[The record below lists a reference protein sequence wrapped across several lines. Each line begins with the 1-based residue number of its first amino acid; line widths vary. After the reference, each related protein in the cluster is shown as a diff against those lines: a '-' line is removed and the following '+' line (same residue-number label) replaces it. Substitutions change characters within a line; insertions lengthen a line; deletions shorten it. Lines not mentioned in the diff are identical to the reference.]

1 MTTTEL
7 QKTYNRLYRYIQ
19 ADRMNT
25 RPGTPAHK
33 LADQAMADATTIK
46 DALKAVLA
54 ITEAVETPMRQPALL
69 DVVGRR
75 EEFA

>member
-46 DALKAVLA
+46 DALELLLA
-54 ITEAVETPMRQPALL
+54 ESAETTPMRQPALIQ
-69 DVVGRR
+69 VAGRR